1 MHTRT
6 IHILQSTYE
15 DLSNSFRGTSG
26 HSAFSQV
33 SPNYF
38 RHMLYSAAG
47 STPSAPSNPGR
58 GRIDTLRKRMGRSFQ
73 SPQDRSGDQ
82 EESGRSCQS
91 NKENKQKNLNAW
103 ALTVCKQSGESTC
116 FHFQTVWEGSTQ
128 QISSCWS
135 IVVGSHRKCH
145 TGHFPKV
152 VAAWRQ
158 RYIWSEGQTGSHR
171 YHNESV
177 GIRPLP
183 PIHG

>member
-1 MHTRT
+1 MHTRM

-15 DLSNSFRGTSG
+15 DLSNSFHGTSV

-58 GRIDTLRKRMGRSFQ
+58 GRINTLHKRMGRSLQ

-91 NKENKQKNLNAW
+91 NKENKQKNLHAW
-103 ALTVCKQSGESTC
+103 EVTIYKQSGKSTC
-116 FHFQTVWEGSTQ
+116 FRFQTVWKGNTQ
-128 QISSCWS
+128 KVSCHF
-135 IVVGSHRKCH
+135 VVIIPS
-145 TGHFPKV
+145 
-152 VAAWRQ
+152 A
-158 RYIWSEGQTGSHR
+158 
-171 YHNESV
+171 
-177 GIRPLP
+177 
-183 PIHG
+183 

>member
-15 DLSNSFRGTSG
+15 DLSNTFRGTSG

-58 GRIDTLRKRMGRSFQ
+58 GRINTLHKRMGRSFQ

-91 NKENKQKNLNAW
+91 SRENIQKNLHACNPKQCGSE
-103 ALTVCKQSGESTC
+103 ALKKYHHSFCC
-116 FHFQTVWEGSTQ
+116 DYPLRLNFQDMKIHAKEVIINQ
-128 QISSCWS
+128 QVYCCGKSS
-135 IVVGSHRKCH
+135 
-145 TGHFPKV
+145 
-152 VAAWRQ
+152 
-158 RYIWSEGQTGSHR
+158 
-171 YHNESV
+171 
-177 GIRPLP
+177 
-183 PIHG
+183 